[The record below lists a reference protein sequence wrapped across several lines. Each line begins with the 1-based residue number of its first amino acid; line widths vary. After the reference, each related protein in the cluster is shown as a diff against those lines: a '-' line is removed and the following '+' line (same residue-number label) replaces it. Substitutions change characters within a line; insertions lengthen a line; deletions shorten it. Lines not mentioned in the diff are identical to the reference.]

1 MTTTTSMTTGIPVVL
16 TGQALQSLRESG
28 YSLPAALGE
37 VIDNSLEANANA
49 IRIRLDEGTNVRGK
63 KHVHRIVFADDGD
76 GMPADILQHYPQ
88 IGFSTRYMRTDTIG
102 KFGVGAKLAALN
114 FGTRLDVWSRTTADE
129 PWLRVHFDLMEALE
143 TEKRG
148 EEIRIVPPQPADVPE
163 EFQDLL
169 PDNAGTMV
177 VWSNVD
183 RLEHGMRADNF
194 DKLRLE
200 VEKELSRIFRVFI
213 NDGITLEVNGQELLP
228 HDPLMQ
234 MTGTWSE
241 KVLMDYYRK
250 GEGVNAPW
258 KPEPLDFAAEVIRNE
273 EIRIGESSAWLTVTL
288 YPRSVVRRRGLGGD
302 KLANNLRIPEN
313 QGAISFMRHDREIS
327 YTNVPKIFPRGVQ
340 DPDRF
345 IGITV
350 SFSPE
355 LDEYF
360 GVRNVKRGAE
370 PHDQLREKIRKLL
383 DGAVSEARK
392 RLETYWGD
400 AQREAKE
407 HSGEHGPI
415 LEAVAEANR
424 TMPKARAEGDP
435 EPERVFQDLATD
447 VLGSSAT
454 DQERENYLGRIKDL
468 PFVVE
473 SVDFPGKQ
481 FIDIRHV
488 NGKVIIE
495 LNTRHRFYREM
506 WAPLRAIAD
515 SEPGA
520 RHSSESVH
528 TARRTLEALTLL
540 LIAYGKAESMNENP
554 NEQYAELR
562 GYWGMFLDS
571 MMGKVKDVL

>member
-1 MTTTTSMTTGIPVVL
+1 MSTNTTAGIPVVL

-37 VIDNSLEANANA
+37 VVDNSLEAGANT
-49 IRIRLDEGTNVRGK
+49 IQIRLDEGTSIRGK
-63 KHVHRIVFADDGD
+63 KHVHRIVFTDDGE
-76 GMPADILQHYPQ
+76 GMPSEILQHYPQ
-88 IGFSTRYMRTDTIG
+88 IGFSTRYMQTNTIG

-114 FGTRLDVWSRTTADE
+114 FGTRLDVWSRTATDQ
-129 PWLRVHFDLMEALE
+129 PWLHVYFDLGEALE
-143 TEKRG
+143 AEKRG
-148 EEIRIVPPQPADVPE
+148 DEIRIVPPHSADIPE
-163 EFQDLL
+163 DLRDIF
-169 PDNAGTMV
+169 PENTGTMV

-213 NDGITLEVNGQELLP
+213 HDGITISVNGTKLLP
-228 HDPLMQ
+228 HDPLML
-234 MTGTWSE
+234 MSGSWAE
-241 KVLMDYYRK
+241 KTLTDYYKK
-250 GEGVNAPW
+250 GEGKTQPW
-258 KPEPLDFAAEVIRNE
+258 KPKVLEFAADVILNH
-273 EIRIGESSAWLTVTL
+273 EIKVGEHSAWLTVTL
-288 YPRSVVRRRGLGGD
+288 YPRSVVRRRGLGKD
-302 KLANNLRIPEN
+302 NLAKALRVPEN
-313 QGAISFMRHDREIS
+313 EGSISFLRLDREIS
-327 YTNVPKIFPRGVQ
+327 YTNVPRIFPRGVQ

-370 PHDQLREKIRKLL
+370 PQEQLRDKIRGLL
-383 DGAVSEARK
+383 SGAVAEARK
-392 RLETYWGD
+392 RLDQYWGE
-400 AQREAKE
+400 AQREARE

-424 TMPKARAEGDP
+424 TMPKGRAEGDP
-435 EPERVFQDLATD
+435 EPEQAFEDLATD
-447 VLGSSAT
+447 VLGSDASG
-454 DQERENYLGRIKDL
+454 QERDEYLGRVKDL

-481 FIDIRHV
+481 FIDVKHID
-488 NGKVIIE
+488 GKVIIE

-506 WAPLRAIAD
+506 WAPLRVIAD

-520 RHSSESVH
+520 GHSSESVL
-528 TARRTLEALTLL
+528 TARRTIEALTLM

-554 NEQYAELR
+554 NEQYGELR
-562 GYWGMFLDS
+562 DYWGMFLDS

>member
-1 MTTTTSMTTGIPVVL
+1 MPTSPATTGIPVVL

-49 IRIRLDEGTNVRGK
+49 IRIRLDEGTNARGK
-63 KHVHRIVFADDGD
+63 KHVHRIIFADDGD
-76 GMPADILQHYPQ
+76 GMAAEILQHYPQ

-114 FGTRLDVWSRTTADE
+114 FGTRLDVWSRTTANE
-129 PWLRVHFDLMEALE
+129 PWLHVHFDLAEALE
-143 TEKRG
+143 AEKRG
-148 EEIRIVPPQPADVPE
+148 EEIRLVPPQPSDVPQD
-163 EFQDLL
+163 FQDLL
-169 PDNAGTMV
+169 AEDAGTIV

-213 NDGITLEVNGQELLP
+213 NDGIAISVNGKELLP
-228 HDPLMQ
+228 HDPLML
-234 MTGTWSE
+234 MTGTWAE
-241 KVLMDYYRK
+241 KVLTDYYTT

-258 KPEPLDFAAEVIRNE
+258 KPDPLEFAADVILHEEVK
-273 EIRIGESSAWLTVTL
+273 IGDSSAWLTVTL
-288 YPRSVVRRRGLGGD
+288 YPRSVVRKRGLGRD
-302 KLANNLRIPEN
+302 KLALNLRIPEN
-313 QGAISFMRHDREIS
+313 LGAISFMRHDREIS
-327 YTNVPKIFPRGVQ
+327 YTNVPRIFATAVQ

-345 IGITV
+345 IGVTV

-383 DGAVSEARK
+383 EGAIPEARK
-392 RLETYWGD
+392 RLDSYWGD
-400 AQREAKE
+400 AQRQAKE
-407 HSGEHGPI
+407 HAGEHGPI

-435 EPERVFQDLATD
+435 EPERVLEDLATD
-447 VLGSSAT
+447 VLGTSASAE
-454 DQERENYLGRIKDL
+454 ERETYIGRVRDL

-481 FIDIRHV
+481 FIDVRHV

-506 WAPLRAIAD
+506 WAPLRSIAD

-528 TARRTLEALTLL
+528 TARRTIEALTLL
-540 LIAYGKAESMNENP
+540 LISYGKAESMHENP
-554 NEQYAELR
+554 NEQYGELR
-562 GYWGMFLDS
+562 DYWGMFLDS
-571 MMGKVKDVL
+571 MMSKVKDVL